1 MLFNSLT
8 FLVFLII
15 LLPLFYLGNRTYK
28 KSLLLVSS
36 YVFYGF
42 WNWRFLFLIALS
54 TVIDYLVGR
63 GLGRVSARVKRKW
76 LLTLSVVSNLGIL
89 GFFKYYNFFAQSLVE
104 LLASLGVTLSYTS
117 LNIVLPVGISFYTF
131 QTMSYSI
138 DVYRGQFKPT
148 RNFLDFAIYVS
159 FFPQLVAGPIERAS
173 RLLPQ
178 VEKFNGIAKTGIK
191 AGMVLMLTGYVK
203 KVLISDNIAPLVD
216 RYFANY
222 MELDAIYLV
231 AGIILFSFQV
241 YFDFSGYSDIARGV
255 ARLFGID
262 LMVNFNQPYF
272 SWNFAEFWK
281 RWHISLSSWLRDYLF
296 LPVAFAVNRRIKT
309 PLLLNIKAESWSY
322 AAGVTV
328 TMFLGGLWHGASW
341 HFVFWGILH
350 GFYLTLYK
358 LFGFGKL
365 PRKKTPSRNL
375 KLILNAIVVYCLVA
389 LAWLPFRAPDPDTA
403 WRYFTR
409 MFSSGGGM
417 DYGIAGLIVF
427 LFLVMF
433 LLDFPAYKYNDHL
446 FLLKLP
452 DWLVTVILLAGALT
466 VTFTLIVHQQTIRPF
481 IYFQF

>member
-8 FLVFLII
+8 FLGFLLLLVPLFLI
-15 LLPLFYLGNRTYK
+15 GSRVYK
-28 KSLLLVSS
+28 KSLLLVCS

-54 TVIDYLVGR
+54 TAIDYLVGR
-63 GLGRVSARVKRKW
+63 KLGQVSEPVKRKW
-76 LLTLSVVSNLGIL
+76 LLILSVVSNLGIL

-104 LLASLGVTLSYTS
+104 LLSTLGVTLSYTS

-138 DVYRGQFKPT
+138 DVYRGHIRPT
-148 RNFLDFAIYVS
+148 RNILDFAIYVS

-178 VEKFNGIAKTGIK
+178 LEKFNGITRKGIK
-191 AGMVLMLTGYVK
+191 AGLVLMLTGYVK
-203 KVLISDNIAPLVD
+203 KVLISDNIAPLID
-216 RYFANY
+216 QYFANY
-222 MELDAIYLV
+222 RELDAIYLL
-231 AGIILFSFQV
+231 AGIVLFSFQV

-255 ARLFGID
+255 ARIFGID

-272 SWNFAEFWK
+272 SWNFTEFWK

-296 LPVAFAVNRRIKT
+296 LPVAFAVNRRIKS
-309 PLLLNIKAESWSY
+309 PVFLKIKAETWSY
-322 AAGVTV
+322 AAGVTI

-341 HFVFWGILH
+341 HFVFWGVLH
-350 GFYLTLYK
+350 GLYLSVYK
-358 LFGFGKL
+358 LFGLGRI
-365 PRKKTPSRNL
+365 PHKKTAYRQV
-375 KLILNAIVVYCLVA
+375 KLLLNIVFVYCLTA
-389 LAWLPFRAPDPDTA
+389 LAWLPFRAPDLDTA
-403 WRYFTR
+403 RRYFTR
-409 MFSSGGGM
+409 MISFNGGM
-417 DYGIAGLIVF
+417 DYGIAGLMIF

-433 LLDFPAYKYNDHL
+433 LLDYPAYKYNDHL

-452 DWLVTVILLAGALT
+452 DWLLTVLLIAGALT
-466 VTFTLIVHQQTIRPF
+466 ITFTLIIHQQTARPF